1 MKALNDID
9 WMLNRGR
16 KNINQIDNAASDQRK
31 DQQLKDFT
39 FEFRQ
44 PDIYITIHANSLL
57 PESVA
62 ALNERFVNCQAAEIA
77 NINIDLAKLQ
87 EMSFF
92 FLGSLITI
100 SQKLQPKKINLV
112 NTQPVV
118 RDFLQWSEFLE
129 YSRRSNNCFEVLT

>member
-9 WMLNRGR
+9 WILNMGR
-16 KNINQIDNAASDQRK
+16 KNINQIDDAASDEQK
-31 DQQLKDFT
+31 NQHLQDFT

-44 PDIYITIHANSLL
+44 PDIYITINTNSLL
-57 PESVA
+57 PASIA
-62 ALNERFVNCQAAEIA
+62 ALNQRFVDCQSSEIA
-77 NINIDLAKLQ
+77 NINIDLARLQ

-129 YSRRSNNCFEVLT
+129 YSRRSNNCFEVLM